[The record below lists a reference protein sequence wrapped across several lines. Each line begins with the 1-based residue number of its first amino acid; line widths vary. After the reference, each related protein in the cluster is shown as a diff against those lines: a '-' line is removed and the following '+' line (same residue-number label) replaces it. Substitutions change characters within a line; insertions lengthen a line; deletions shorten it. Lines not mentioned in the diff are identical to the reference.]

1 MQFQLVVQILL
12 TERSSILLKQT
23 SKFAECTL
31 SVLVSGVGGISRTS
45 GLVKCSYTRLD
56 ECSLVGIF
64 IREINLINRY
74 KLEGGRR
81 LINNWSGTVCESK
94 VMEQVK
100 QMLPLEVKQ
109 EVLLPLRQDNHG
121 GSDHGSS

>member
-1 MQFQLVVQILL
+1 M
-12 TERSSILLKQT
+12 
-23 SKFAECTL
+23 
-31 SVLVSGVGGISRTS
+31 S

-81 LINNWSGTVCESK
+81 LIIGV
-94 VMEQVK
+94 EQFARARSWNK
-100 QMLPLEVKQ
+100 
-109 EVLLPLRQDNHG
+109 
-121 GSDHGSS
+121 